1 MKLIHNSMSQNK
13 RNVKA
18 KSKQPK
24 NFDDLLDDEFQNMY
38 WTEST
43 LLKALPKAEV
53 KIKKMKSREN
63 T

>member
-1 MKLIHNSMSQNK
+1 MKLLPNNLPQNK
-13 RNVKA
+13 RSVKT

-24 NFDDLLDDEFQNMY
+24 NFDDLLDDGFQNMY